1 MKCTKGVG
9 QTISMERAGRLG
21 EVITDSWLRRY
32 AGDRYYERGLGY
44 FRGGRVTALE
54 QSGDS
59 IRCVVMGTQEYGVR
73 LTKKARTLHHRCDCP
88 LGSEGDFCKHCVAA
102 ALAWLHQQPAQE
114 GATNKADGKKTAAAQ
129 IRTEDLAQA
138 LREEDKETLI
148 GWLLAAAE
156 DDEALRS
163 RLMLAAARK
172 MGSETLIAQTKK
184 ILEKAIRIRHFAPH
198 RNMRAYAAQVEEA
211 LDGVEALLESG
222 HAAAMIDPC
231 ERGLHWLAEAMSN
244 VDDSSGYMSVLVER
258 LEALHL
264 RACEA
269 APPDPVPLGEKLFR
283 LEWKGGFS
291 EWCGTVETYAG
302 LLGERGVAAFR
313 KKAEVEWAKVQV
325 LMGSD
330 HEVEV
335 AHRFRLTSIMESLA
349 QRSGDL
355 EQLVAVLARDLRT
368 AYQYLRIAGLYR
380 DAGQHEQAMAWALKG
395 IDRDFGSQG
404 VGLRLFV
411 AEDYQR
417 RGCHGDALR
426 MIWREFR
433 KNQTLPSYQLLERF
447 ARQAEDWDD
456 WRAQALSLI
465 RRTITE
471 TPKDR
476 WLRRDHSLLVEIFL
490 YEEKAEEAWREAQA
504 GGCKHPLWRQ
514 LAGIRE
520 KEHPEDAAAVYFLQG
535 ESIIAGGQSSDYG
548 AAVQL
553 LEQAAAL
560 LHTAGRD
567 EEFAQRFAAVIQ
579 KHKAKTSLW
588 KLVDQRRRFLFPG
601 LQ

>member
-9 QTISMERAGRLG
+9 KRLSMERAGGLG

-73 LTKKARTLHHRCDCP
+73 LTKKARTLDHRCECP

-102 ALAWLHQQPAQE
+102 ALAWLHQQPTPEAAAKTA
-114 GATNKADGKKTAAAQ
+114 GSKKAAAAQ
-129 IRTEDLAQA
+129 MTTEDLAKA

-163 RLMLAAARK
+163 RLMLAAAGR
-172 MGSETLIAQTKK
+172 MGSEVLIPQTKK
-184 ILEKAIRIRHFAPH
+184 ILEKAIRIRRFAPH

-211 LDGVEALLESG
+211 LGGVEALLQSG
-222 HAAAMIDPC
+222 HAAAMIEPC
-231 ERGLHWLAEAMSN
+231 ERGLHWLEEAMGN
-244 VDDSSGYMSVLVER
+244 VDDSDGYTGGLVER
-258 LEALHL
+258 LEDLHL

-269 APPDPVPLGEKLFR
+269 APPDPVSLGEKLFQ
-283 LEWKGGFS
+283 LEWKGLFS
-291 EWCGTVETYAG
+291 QSCGAVEVYAG
-302 LLGERGVAAFR
+302 LLGERGLAAFR
-313 KKAEVEWAKVQV
+313 KKAETEWAKVPV
-325 LMGSD
+325 CMGSGD
-330 HEVEV
+330 EVEV

-349 QRSGDL
+349 QRSGDM
-355 EQLVAVLARDLRT
+355 EQLVAVLARDLGSADR
-368 AYQYLRIAGLYR
+368 YLRIARLYR
-380 DAGQHEQAMAWALKG
+380 DAGQHEEAMAWASKG
-395 IDRDFGSQG
+395 LDRNFGPQE
-404 VGLRLFV
+404 VGLRVFV

-426 MIWREFR
+426 MVWGEFR
-433 KNQTLPSYQLLERF
+433 NRQSLPNYQLLERF

-456 WRAQALSLI
+456 WRTQALALI
-465 RRTITE
+465 RRTIAE

-476 WLRRDHSLLVEIFL
+476 WLRRDQSLLVEIFL

-504 GGCKHPLWRQ
+504 GGCSQHLWLT
-514 LAGIRE
+514 LAGMRE
-520 KEHPEDAAAVYFLQG
+520 KEHPQDAASVYFLLG
-535 ESIIAGGQSSDYG
+535 ESTIAGGQSSNYG
-548 AAVQL
+548 AGVKR

-560 LHTAGRD
+560 LHTAGSD
-567 EEFAQRFAAVIQ
+567 EEFAQRFAALME

-588 KLVDQRRRFLFPG
+588 KLVEKRRRFLFPG
-601 LQ
+601 SQ